1 MLCLNFIATKA
12 QLSPLDKDVNASS
25 NGLKCAR
32 NIVFAYK
39 EQEKTEKKSNRHD
52 FKTQPIARKLDID
65 KETAVI
71 LIVTAHDIGVTMVV

>member
-25 NGLKCAR
+25 IGLKCAR

-39 EQEKTEKKSNRHD
+39 EQEKNRKEK
-52 FKTQPIARKLDID
+52 QPTRLQNATDR
-65 KETAVI
+65 
-71 LIVTAHDIGVTMVV
+71 